1 MTLKRTAIA
10 TLAASAIT
18 LAAVA
23 PSSALPG
30 SASLSNAAQITD
42 GMLLKVQNRNGF
54 YTHNGKTYYNGQRG
68 YKSARPGYKQ
78 YNGWWFPLA
87 AFAAG
92 AVLGQGLT
100 AKPTPS
106 KARAPSR
113 ATGRFTAEHYA
124 WCARKYRS
132 YRTSDNSFQPYNGP
146 RRQCVSPFAGR

>member
-1 MTLKRTAIA
+1 MPLKRTAMA
-10 TLAASAIT
+10 ALAATAIT
-18 LAAVA
+18 LATAA
-23 PSSALPG
+23 PSYALPVG
-30 SASLSNAAQITD
+30 TSLSNAAQITD

-54 YTHNGKTYYNGQRG
+54 YTHNGKTYYNGRQG
-68 YKSARPGYKQ
+68 YKAARPGYKQ

-92 AVLGQGLT
+92 ATLNQALT

-113 ATGRFTAEHYA
+113 ASSRFTPEHYT

-132 YRTSDNSFQPYNGP
+132 YRASDNTFQPYNGP